1 VIAIRSRPVSHD
13 TPRAAGLA
21 GCVLLACVFAP
32 ALAGCGH
39 GEAPRVRVVN
49 HSGQRLDD
57 LWIRTQHDSTRVPS
71 LKAGDSVEVRP
82 RVQGEDLLWLSG
94 RFEGRYIQSM
104 GGDYVEGT
112 GGYRF
117 RAVIDS
123 GGHATVKFVRLGLW

>member
-1 VIAIRSRPVSHD
+1 
-13 TPRAAGLA
+13 
-21 GCVLLACVFAP
+21 
-32 ALAGCGH
+32 
-39 GEAPRVRVVN
+39 
-49 HSGQRLDD
+49 
-57 LWIRTQHDSTRVPS
+57 
-71 LKAGDSVEVRP
+71 
-82 RVQGEDLLWLSG
+82 VQGEDLLWLSG